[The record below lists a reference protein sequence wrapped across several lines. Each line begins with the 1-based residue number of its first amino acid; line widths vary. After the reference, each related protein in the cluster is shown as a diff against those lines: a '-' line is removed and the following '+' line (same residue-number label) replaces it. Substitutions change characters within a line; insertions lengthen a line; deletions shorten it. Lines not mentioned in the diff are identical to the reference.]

1 MAVLVVLLKVLLVFG
16 LLALVLWV
24 LKRTDGLGG
33 RARGGLLEVRG
44 STKLGKGAALTV
56 VRVDGKD
63 LLLGVTD
70 HTVTLLT
77 SEQVDTVLDVPEPR
91 RSGLPSL
98 PSLPEALPAFLQ
110 HLRPRAHAVSDDA
123 VAAALAVLRG
133 ETPVVAE
140 GTVTTSTRLA
150 VRRRV
155 ARMDALRD
163 EEHPWTR
170 ACRPTFRAADGDD
183 ALR

>member
-1 MAVLVVLLKVLLVFG
+1 MGAVVLLLKVVLVFG

-33 RARGGLLEVRG
+33 RHRGGLLEVRG
-44 STKLGKGAALTV
+44 STRLGKGATLTV
-56 VRVDGKD
+56 VRMDGKD

-77 SEQVDTVLDVPEPR
+77 ADTAAEAAPAKADVPPA
-91 RSGLPSL
+91 
-98 PSLPEALPAFLQ
+98 AL
-110 HLRPRAHAVSDDA
+110 
-123 VAAALAVLRG
+123 AAALASLRG
-133 ETPVVAE
+133 ESPATDGPAAA
-140 GTVTTSTRLA
+140 SRLA

-155 ARMDALRD
+155 ARTDALRD

-170 ACRPTFRAADGDD
+170 ACRPAFRTADGDD
-183 ALR
+183 ALG

>member
-1 MAVLVVLLKVLLVFG
+1 VSTLLLLLKVGLVFG
-16 LLALVLWV
+16 LLALTLWV
-24 LKRTDGLGG
+24 LKRTDGLG
-33 RARGGLLEVRG
+33 ARGKGGMMEVRG
-44 STKLGKGAALTV
+44 STRLGKGAALTV

-77 SEQVDTVLDVPEPR
+77 SETAPEAIDLPAPRRALLPALTKRAHGDVPD
-91 RSGLPSL
+91 
-98 PSLPEALPAFLQ
+98 A
-110 HLRPRAHAVSDDA
+110 A
-123 VAAALAVLRG
+123 VAAALATLRG
-133 ETPVVAE
+133 EAAPQSQAATDGPVAA
-140 GTVTTSTRLA
+140 STRLA

-163 EEHPWTR
+163 EEHLWTR

-183 ALR
+183 ALA

>member
-1 MAVLVVLLKVLLVFG
+1 MAAVVLLLKVVLVFG

-77 SEQVDTVLDVPEPR
+77 SETADVPAHDDDEHHVR
-91 RSGLPSL
+91 GSL
-98 PSLPEALPAFLQ
+98 TSALPAFLQ
-110 HLRPRAHAVSDDA
+110 HLRPRGHAVTDDA
-123 VAAALAVLRG
+123 VAAALATLRG
-133 ETPVVAE
+133 ENPAATDGPVAA
-140 GTVTTSTRLA
+140 STRLA

-170 ACRPTFRAADGDD
+170 ACRPAFRAADGDD

>member
-1 MAVLVVLLKVLLVFG
+1 VLLLKVALVFG

-24 LKRTDGLGG
+24 LQRTDGLGAK
-33 RARGGLLEVRG
+33 RRGGLLEVRG

-77 SEQVDTVLDVPEPR
+77 SEDAPAVPAAPAVPKKTLLDLLKPR
-91 RSGLPSL
+91 KD
-98 PSLPEALPAFLQ
+98 E
-110 HLRPRAHAVSDDA
+110 VTDDA
-123 VAAALAVLRG
+123 VAAALASLRG
-133 ETPVVAE
+133 EAPPAAAD
-140 GTVTTSTRLA
+140 GSAAASTRLA
-150 VRRRV
+150 ARRRV
-155 ARMDALRD
+155 ARTDALRD

-170 ACRPTFRAADGDD
+170 ACRPTFRTADGDD
-183 ALR
+183 ALA

>member
-1 MAVLVVLLKVLLVFG
+1 MAALVLLIKVVLVFG

-77 SEQVDTVLDVPEPR
+77 SEQADLVVEVPPPR
-91 RSGLPSL
+91 TSALSALP
-98 PSLPEALPAFLQ
+98 AIPAFLQ
-110 HLRPRAHAVSDDA
+110 NLRPRAHAVSDDA
-123 VAAALAVLRG
+123 VAAALATLRG
-133 ETPVVAE
+133 ENPVVTE
-140 GTVTTSTRLA
+140 GSVTTSTRLA